1 MSTGRIILGVLAGLA
16 AGTAIGILF
25 APDKG
30 TATRKRIVDKS
41 EDYVDELKEKINSL
55 LVNGSK
61 KHEKVRESA

>member
-30 TATRKRIVDKS
+30 TATRKKIVYKG
-41 EDYVDELKEKINSL
+41 EEYVDELKEKINSL
-55 LVNGSK
+55 LVDGNK
-61 KHEKVRESA
+61 KHERVRESA